1 MHRAILPTLVNRCHC
16 AVHEMG
22 VGGVGARSFSLGE
35 GGAQRRI
42 SVAGF
47 ERVTADVCLPLRSQL
62 GFLGRLPA
70 AVPSPQPL
78 SRRRERGFT
87 AASPDCLPPPA
98 GEGARRADGGQ
109 PLAERRLV
117 PSSCEKVAH
126 SAGSACGFERGC
138 PKGGWGPAAGRAEA
152 CSLFL
157 GRRWRVAPED

>member
-1 MHRAILPTLVNRCHC
+1 
-16 AVHEMG
+16 MG

-70 AVPSPQPL
+70 AAPL

-87 AASPDCLPPPA
+87 AASPACLPPPA
-98 GEGARRADGGQ
+98 GEGARRADG
-109 PLAERRLV
+109 A
-117 PSSCEKVAH
+117 
-126 SAGSACGFERGC
+126 
-138 PKGGWGPAAGRAEA
+138 PAAGRAEA
-152 CSLFL
+152 CSFFQ
-157 GRRWRVAPED
+157 GEGGAQRRISVRV